1 MVVLTDTNGNTKK
14 YKSITQAANML
25 GVNYKSV
32 YQSVELG
39 YWTKHRET
47 KIKYK
52 ATHETI

>member
-1 MVVLTDTNGNTKK
+1 MILLTDQNGNTKK